1 MILGWLARE
10 SLELMHVRAV
20 PTCPAVL
27 GAGARE
33 AEPDI
38 KQIFVTGVTEE
49 QAPRLDCI
57 LYRIRKR
64 IENRIADEAFL
75 VSGRRHYFLFLY
87 TKFCERIAYFRP
99 SRGSIPKNAVFCDTD
114 YQ

>member
-1 MILGWLARE
+1 
-10 SLELMHVRAV
+10 MHVRAV

-57 LYRIRKR
+57 LYKIRKR
-64 IENRIADEAFL
+64 IEHRIADEAFYICSL
-75 VSGRRHYFLFLY
+75 SSKSIVYKGMLTSGQLRRYFPDLSSPYL
-87 TKFCERIAYFRP
+87 
-99 SRGSIPKNAVFCDTD
+99 RGKSTPFEATADG
-114 YQ
+114 